1 MKVVMDAMGGDFGPR
16 ATVEAALQAIEE
28 LGVHM
33 ILTGREE
40 VLRNELKQYPSVGDA
55 LTIVHCSE
63 IIENQDKPSVALRQK
78 KNSSMS
84 VAFQMVRN
92 GEADAIIS
100 AGNTGALLAG
110 GLFILGRIKGISRP
124 ALAVP
129 IPTPRGISLLIDA
142 GANAD
147 CKPQHLL
154 DFARMGRSY
163 MQTMAGI
170 DEPEI
175 RLVNVGIEAEKG
187 NELSKETYPL
197 LEQAHIGFKGN
208 IEARDIP
215 AGVADVIVCDGF
227 TGNIILKLYEGVAGI
242 FGDTLKQELTRNF
255 VRKAGA
261 LLIKPGLRD
270 FKKRFD
276 YTEHGG
282 VPFLGVNG
290 LLIKAHG
297 SSNAKALKNAVRQA
311 KISFENQ
318 LVPHIVSQLPN
329 ASIELE
335 EATHQ

>member
-1 MKVVMDAMGGDFGPR
+1 MKVVMDAMGGDFGPQV
-16 ATVEAALQAIEE
+16 TVEAALQAIEE

-40 VLRNELKQYPSVGDA
+40 VLQRELKQHPSVGDA

-63 IIENQDKPSVALRQK
+63 MIENQDKPSVALRQK

-84 VAFQMVRN
+84 VAFQMVKN

-170 DEPEI
+170 NEPEI

-215 AGVADVIVCDGF
+215 SGVADVIVCDGF
-227 TGNIILKLYEGVAGI
+227 TGNIILKLYEGVAGT

-255 VRKAGA
+255 LRKAGT
-261 LLIKPGLRD
+261 LLVKPGLRD

-311 KISFENQ
+311 KISFENH
-318 LVPHIVSQLPN
+318 LVPHIISQLPN